1 VNWNKYNES
10 LVRRGEILLDFDVID
25 NWDSELEEMNQGK
38 EGRKFVYPDSFI
50 KLLGYM
56 RAYFHLPYRQTEGI
70 VRAHASNT
78 LPSIPDYSRICRR
91 INRLNIK
98 INDYDDDD
106 DDDDANKSSLH
117 DDYFVITIDSTGI
130 KVTNRGEW
138 IRHKWNIK
146 RGYLKIHV
154 AVDIKKKRILSLEV
168 TSEQIHDGKI
178 LPELV
183 DDIAIKQNK
192 VVETAIMDGAYDS
205 NNNFQFLSFRGI
217 NPAIKVRKNSRCR
230 KTNHYLRSKTVKMQ
244 KNSLQEW
251 KDSVSY
257 GQRWIV
263 ETVFSCIKR
272 MFGEYVTAIRFDNMV
287 KEIMLKVSLYNWFQ
301 SITVT

>member
-1 VNWNKYNES
+1 MNWKRYNES
-10 LVRRGEILLDFDVID
+10 LVKRGEILLDFDVID
-25 NWDSELEEMNQGK
+25 NWDSELEKMNEGK

-50 KLLGYM
+50 KLLGYV

-70 VRAHASNT
+70 VRAHAANT

-91 INRLNIK
+91 INRLDIK
-98 INDYDDDD
+98 IDNDDQD
-106 DDDDANKSSLH
+106 KSSLQH
-117 DDYFVITIDSTGI
+117 DDYFVIAIDSTGI

-138 IRHKWNIK
+138 IRHKWKVK
-146 RGYLKIHV
+146 RGYLKIHI
-154 AVDIKKKRILSLEV
+154 AVDIKKKRILSLDV
-168 TSEQIHDGKI
+168 TSEQVHDGKI

-183 DDIAIKQNK
+183 DDITIKQNK

-205 NNNFQFLSFRGI
+205 NNNFQFLSFKGI
-217 NPAIKVRKNSRCR
+217 QPAIKVRKNAKYR
-230 KTNHYLRSKTVKMQ
+230 KTNHYLRNKNVQSQKTNLEQ
-244 KNSLQEW
+244 WKNSV
-251 KDSVSY
+251 DY

-272 MFGEYVTAIRFDNMV
+272 MFGEYVTAIRFENMI
-287 KEIMLKVSLYNWFQ
+287 KEMILKASLYNWFQ